1 MPCARKT
8 VLKTYESPLQHSL
21 TSVSNVRT
29 RVSSAPSEAGLRV
42 TQLFISNVTR
52 ADNGSYYCL
61 ARTRHGAARSQFV
74 LHVTSVKEGFIVNI
88 KAL

>member
-1 MPCARKT
+1 MIPP
-8 VLKTYESPLQHSL
+8 S

-74 LHVTSVKEGFIVNI
+74 LHVTSVKEGFTVYI
-88 KAL
+88 KAP

>member
-1 MPCARKT
+1 MKNIFKT
-8 VLKTYESPLQHSL
+8 SLQHFH
-21 TSVSNVRT
+21 TSVSNVAPMIART

-74 LHVTSVKEGFIVNI
+74 LHVTSVKEGFTVYI